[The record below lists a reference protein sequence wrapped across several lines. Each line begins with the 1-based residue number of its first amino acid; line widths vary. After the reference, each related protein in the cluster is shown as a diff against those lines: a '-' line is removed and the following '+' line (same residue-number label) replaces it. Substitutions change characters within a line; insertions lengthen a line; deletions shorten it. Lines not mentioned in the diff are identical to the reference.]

1 MQLSPA
7 EDAEAPRSQ
16 TDRTRQVWIDFAR
29 GIGVILVVYG
39 HVLGGLIPPHL
50 FPDGPVAQWMSYT
63 LYTFHMPLFFFLAG
77 LNVQHSLTR
86 GVRPFLASKA
96 WTIAYPYVLWSLIQG
111 SVIMLISSN
120 ANIPI
125 TTSDLAAIWYRPMAQ
140 FWFLYA
146 LMICHVLAVLIPN
159 RIIMIAVA
167 LAGLIVFML
176 LPIRPDLALTMH
188 HLPFYVAGLYATRI
202 VMAWQPRGR
211 TGWTMLTVIAT
222 AFTAAVAVGGQLSG
236 FDANGIASL
245 PACILGIT
253 SVVLLCK
260 LLDETRHRWL
270 ALVGVMSMTIYVLHI
285 MAGSGTRIIMQMLHV
300 PPMPWIY
307 LLAGTAAGVILPM
320 IAHVV
325 LQRLNLLA
333 PLGLASLPRRKP
345 APAPLVSQA
354 ARSD

>member
-1 MQLSPA
+1 MQLSPIEHTA
-7 EDAEAPRSQ
+7 TSPRS
-16 TDRTRQVWIDFAR
+16 DHTRQVWIDFAR

-50 FPDGPVAQWMSYT
+50 FPDGPLAQWMSYA

-77 LNVQHSLTR
+77 LNVQHSLERGTR
-86 GVRPFLASKA
+86 TFLAGKA

-111 SVIMLISSN
+111 GVIMLISRN

-125 TTSDLAAIWYRPMAQ
+125 TASDLAAIWYRPMAQ

-146 LMICHVLAVLIPN
+146 LMICHILAVLIPN
-159 RIIMIAVA
+159 RTIMIAVA
-167 LAGLIVFML
+167 LAGLTVFML

-202 VMAWQPRGR
+202 VMVWQPHGR
-211 TGWTMLTVIAT
+211 TGWTTWTVIAA
-222 AFTAAVAVGGQLSG
+222 AFAAAVAIGGQLSG
-236 FDANGIASL
+236 LDANGAASL
-245 PACILGIT
+245 PACILGIG

-260 LLDETRHRWL
+260 LLNETRYRWL

-300 PPMPWIY
+300 PPMPWVY

-320 IAHVV
+320 VAHAV

-333 PLGLASLPRRKP
+333 PLGLAPLPKRKP
-345 APAPLVSQA
+345 ASAPPVSQA
-354 ARSD
+354 VRSD

>member
-1 MQLSPA
+1 M
-7 EDAEAPRSQ
+7 
-16 TDRTRQVWIDFAR
+16 
-29 GIGVILVVYG
+29 VYG

-50 FPDGPVAQWMSYT
+50 FPDGPLAQWMSYT

-86 GVRPFLASKA
+86 GTRPFLASKT

-111 SVIMLISSN
+111 GVIMLISRN

-125 TTSDLAAIWYRPMAQ
+125 TASDLVAIWYRPMAQ

-146 LMICHVLAVLIPN
+146 LMICHILAALIPN
-159 RIIMIAVA
+159 RTIMIVVA
-167 LAGLIVFML
+167 IVGLIAFML

-188 HLPFYVAGLYATRI
+188 HLPFYVAGHYATRI
-202 VMAWQPRGR
+202 VMAWQPHGR
-211 TGWTMLTVIAT
+211 TGWTMLTVIAA

-260 LLDETRHRWL
+260 LLNETRHRWL

-285 MAGSGTRIIMQMLHV
+285 MAGAGTRIIMQMLHV
-300 PPMPWIY
+300 PPMPWVY

-320 IAHVV
+320 VTHVV

-333 PLGLASLPRRKP
+333 PLGLAPLPRRKSV
-345 APAPLVSQA
+345 PAPLVSQA